1 MCHGDCQQLI
11 KSWVKV
17 FVAGSV
23 ACYLAGVRDP
33 WMLLDAGLAAFL
45 PVLYTWLDPS
55 DQRFG
60 RGK

>member
-1 MCHGDCQQLI
+1 MCDGDYQQLI

-33 WMLLDAGLAAFL
+33 MMLVDAGLAAFL
-45 PVLYTWLDPS
+45 PVLYTWLDPADS
-55 DQRFG
+55 RFG